1 MGWGISFG
9 LAFLAAAI
17 MSFSITYKVT
27 EEPEYLV
34 SSLR

>member
-1 MGWGISFG
+1 MSWGISFG
-9 LAFLAAAI
+9 LAFLAAATLGL
-17 MSFSITYKVT
+17 STAYKVT